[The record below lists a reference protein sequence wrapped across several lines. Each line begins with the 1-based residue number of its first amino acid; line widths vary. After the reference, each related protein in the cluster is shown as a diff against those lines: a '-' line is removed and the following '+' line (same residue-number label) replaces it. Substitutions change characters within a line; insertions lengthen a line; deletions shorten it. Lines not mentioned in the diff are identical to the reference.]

1 MNNIRDNQQASKD
14 ERFSETGR
22 EINKDIVA
30 PKRLSQI
37 PVVREDCQIVLL
49 SNALNTNSANSMIA
63 AGGRVYVV

>member
-1 MNNIRDNQQASKD
+1 MNNIRDNRQALKD

-30 PKRLSQI
+30 PKQLSQI
-37 PVVREDCQIVLL
+37 PVVWEDCQIVQTLFT
-49 SNALNTNSANSMIA
+49 ALNANSVIA

>member
-1 MNNIRDNQQASKD
+1 MNNIRDNRRASKD

-22 EINKDIVA
+22 EINEDIVA

-37 PVVREDCQIVLL
+37 PVVREGCQIVRT
-49 SNALNTNSANSMIA
+49 AFYRFKRYNSTIA